1 MGEYAMNADIVNEA
15 EQATRDKSLPDKNS
29 IYVRPAQI
37 SDLDNV
43 EAVYASARKYM
54 ADNGNPNQWGT
65 SYPSR
70 ELLESDISKKQLY
83 VCYSSNEHICGV
95 FVLALGDD
103 PTYAKIYDGEWL
115 SDEPYA
121 TIHRIASDGTE
132 RGILDACLKLA
143 QSTGK
148 QLRADTHAD
157 NLMMQHALEKHGFV
171 HCGTI
176 YVADGTPRLAYQR
189 I

>member
-1 MGEYAMNADIVNEA
+1 MNTDIVTEA
-15 EQATRDKSLPDKNS
+15 GKQFQLYKSTLC
-29 IYVRPAQI
+29 VRPAQI
-37 SDLDNV
+37 SDLEAV
-43 EAVYASARKYM
+43 EAVYASARQYM
-54 ADNGNPNQWGT
+54 ADNGNPQQWGT
-65 SYPSR
+65 RYPSR
-70 ELLESDISKKQLY
+70 ELLISDIVKKQLY
-83 VCYSSNEHICGV
+83 VCCNESGRICGV
-95 FVLALGDD
+95 FMLALGDD
-103 PTYAKIYDGEWL
+103 PTYVKIYDGKWL
-115 SDEPYA
+115 SNEPYA

-143 QSTGK
+143 LSKCK

-157 NLMMQHALEKHGFV
+157 NLIMQRALEKHGFI